1 MMLIFGIFI
10 GLLVLT
16 ALVALH
22 ELGHAY
28 AAIRNGVKLEEFGLG
43 FPPTAYRFKKKTD
56 KILPRG
62 TVIAINW
69 LPLGGYVKL
78 KGEHDSDSK
87 KGDYGAASFWGKTQ
101 ILFAG
106 VVVNWLVAAIL
117 FTVLAWAGLPKALDN
132 QFYIA
137 SDARMTG
144 GETVVVATPEG
155 MPAAESGI
163 EVGDKITEVD
173 GRAIVS
179 PSEISKLAKLKSESG
194 ENLVIK
200 VQRNG
205 ETKDFTVRV
214 RSNNDDSKGFIGLAS
229 QQTGEKIYTTW
240 SAPIVGVGTTIQFT
254 AETFKGLG
262 NLAVNFFSGIINRLS
277 FSESTRQLG
286 AEKMSQAGENV
297 AGPIGIIGVIFPQAT
312 QSGATT
318 VLFLAALISLTLATM
333 NVLPIPAL
341 DGGRWFMTF
350 IFRKLLKKPLNK
362 STEENI
368 NAAGFLFLMGLSLLV
383 IVLDVVKLF

>member
-16 ALVALH
+16 ILVALH

-28 AAIRNGVKLEEFGLG
+28 AAIKNGVKLEEFGLG
-43 FPPTAYRFKKKTD
+43 FPPTAYKFKKKTD

-106 VVVNWLVAAIL
+106 VAVNWLVAAVL
-117 FTVLAWAGLPKALDN
+117 FTILAWTGLPKALDN
-132 QFYIA
+132 QFHIA
-137 SDARMTG
+137 SDARITG
-144 GETVVVATPEG
+144 GETVVVALPED
-155 MPAAESGI
+155 MPAVESGI
-163 EVGDKITEVD
+163 EVGDEIIAVD
-173 GRAIVS
+173 GQEILL
-179 PSEISKLAKLKSESG
+179 PSEIGKMAESKSGSG
-194 ENLVIK
+194 ENLTVR
-200 VQRNG
+200 VLRNG
-205 ETKDFTVRV
+205 ESKDFSVRV
-214 RSNNDDSKGFIGLAS
+214 RDNNDDGKGFIGLAS
-229 QQTGEKIYTTW
+229 QRSGEKIYTTW
-240 SAPIVGVGTTIQFT
+240 SAPIVGVGTTLQFT
-254 AETFKGLG
+254 GATFKGLG
-262 NLAVNFFSGIINRLS
+262 DLAVNFFSGLANRLS
-277 FSESTRQLG
+277 FSESSRQIG
-286 AEKMSQAGENV
+286 AEKMSQAGEGV
-297 AGPIGIIGVIFPQAT
+297 AGPIGIIGVIFPQAA

-341 DGGRWFMTF
+341 DGGRWLMTF

-362 STEENI
+362 TTEENI
-368 NAAGFLFLMGLSLLV
+368 NAIGFLFLMGLSLLV
-383 IVLDVVKLF
+383 IILDVVKLF

>member
-16 ALVALH
+16 ILVALH

-28 AAIRNGVKLEEFGLG
+28 AAIKNGVKLEEFGLG
-43 FPPTAYRFKKKTD
+43 FPPTAYKFKKKTD

-106 VVVNWLVAAIL
+106 VAVNWLVAAVL
-117 FTVLAWAGLPKALDN
+117 FTILAWTGLPKALDN
-132 QFYIA
+132 QFHIA
-137 SDARMTG
+137 SDARITG
-144 GETVVVATPEG
+144 GETVVVALPED

-163 EVGDKITEVD
+163 EVGDEIIAVD
-173 GRAIVS
+173 GQEILL
-179 PSEISKLAKLKSESG
+179 PSEIGKMAESKSGSG
-194 ENLVIK
+194 ENLTVR
-200 VQRNG
+200 VLRNG
-205 ETKDFTVRV
+205 ESKDFSVRV
-214 RSNNDDSKGFIGLAS
+214 RDNNDDGKGFIGLAS
-229 QQTGEKIYTTW
+229 QRSGEKIYTTW
-240 SAPIVGVGTTIQFT
+240 SAPIVGVGTTLQFT
-254 AETFKGLG
+254 GATFKGLG
-262 NLAVNFFSGIINRLS
+262 DLAVNFFSGLANRLS
-277 FSESTRQLG
+277 FSESSRQIG
-286 AEKMSQAGENV
+286 AEKMSQAGEGV
-297 AGPIGIIGVIFPQAT
+297 AGPIGIIGVIFPQAA

-341 DGGRWFMTF
+341 DGGRWLMT
-350 IFRKLLKKPLNK
+350 
-362 STEENI
+362 
-368 NAAGFLFLMGLSLLV
+368 
-383 IVLDVVKLF
+383 